1 MSTPSPWAHPPKPPR
16 KPSRLGHFL
25 WLAALIGIGVLIWA
39 LVEFFPGRA
48 TTPSDTASIVQ
59 LVAILAVM
67 SSGLLFVK
75 DWDLKKKAKQILAWA
90 GIAGVLMLGFSF
102 QEPLLSLFNRLRSE
116 IIPGT
121 AIQTGPREMTISESD
136 GGNYFLFGTVNGAR
150 VLFMVDTG
158 ASDIVLAPADARR
171 AGIDTGALT
180 YIQAYQTANGTAGGA
195 RVKVQELTAGKIA
208 FSNVTVSVNQVEMNG
223 SLLGMTFLRRLKSF
237 EFRDRKLT
245 LRW

>member
-39 LVEFFPGRA
+39 LVDFFPGRA

-75 DWDLKKKAKQILAWA
+75 DWDLKKKAKQILGWA
-90 GIAGVLMLGFSF
+90 GIAGILMLGFSF

-121 AIQTGPREMTISESD
+121 AIQPGPREMTVSESD

-180 YIQAYQTANGTAGGA
+180 YIQAYQTANGTGGGA

-208 FSNVTVSVNQVEMNG
+208 FSNVTVSVNQAEMNG